1 MRTLIMTT
9 IMSATLALSGMAYM
23 ASQVMADDTTYNLD
37 WVDNN
42 GDIQTLDY
50 DLTFDDCME
59 GMNTA
64 TYASELVQ
72 GAYCVQ
78 AN

>member
-9 IMSATLALSGMAYM
+9 LVSATLALSGMAYM
-23 ASQVMADDTTYNLD
+23 ASKVMADDATYDLD
-37 WVDNN
+37 WVDTH

-64 TYASELVQ
+64 VYDSELVQ